1 MRTSIFF
8 TVIVLVLAGFN
19 SFGVAADEGSW
30 TGWISDARCA
40 ADYAKSAT
48 ADHVGCAKIC
58 IKNGGQWA
66 LSLRAPRL
74 SSIWGTKLWS
84 KASWTR
90 QVIPLR
96 SAQSPCPTDS
106 SWVEFRNSGSAIL

>member
-8 TVIVLVLAGFN
+8 TVLVLVLAGFN
-19 SFGVAADEGSW
+19 SFGIAADEGSW

-66 LSLRAPRL
+66 LSMPDGALILEIDAAEAEQHLGHEVVIKGELDTASNTVTVSSVSL
-74 SSIWGTKLWS
+74 S
-84 KASWTR
+84 
-90 QVIPLR
+90 
-96 SAQSPCPTDS
+96 
-106 SWVEFRNSGSAIL
+106 N

>member
-48 ADHVGCAKIC
+48 ADHVGCAKMC
-58 IKNGGQWA
+58 VKNGGKWA
-66 LSLRAPRL
+66 LSMPDGALILAIEGAQAEQYLGHEVVVKGELDAASNTITVSSVSL
-74 SSIWGTKLWS
+74 SH
-84 KASWTR
+84 
-90 QVIPLR
+90 
-96 SAQSPCPTDS
+96 
-106 SWVEFRNSGSAIL
+106 

>member
-8 TVIVLVLAGFN
+8 TVMVLVLAGFT

-66 LSLRAPRL
+66 LSMPDGALILEIDAAEAEQHL
-74 SSIWGTKLWS
+74 GHEVVVKGELDTASNTVTVSSVS
-84 KASWTR
+84 MS
-90 QVIPLR
+90 
-96 SAQSPCPTDS
+96 
-106 SWVEFRNSGSAIL
+106 N

>member
-48 ADHVGCAKIC
+48 ADHVGCAKMC
-58 IKNGGQWA
+58 IKNGGKWA
-66 LSLRAPRL
+66 LSMPDCALILAIDAAEAEQHLGHEVVVKGELDTASNTITVSSVSL
-74 SSIWGTKLWS
+74 SH
-84 KASWTR
+84 
-90 QVIPLR
+90 
-96 SAQSPCPTDS
+96 
-106 SWVEFRNSGSAIL
+106 

>member
-1 MRTSIFF
+1 MKKFIFC
-8 TVIVLVLAGFN
+8 TVMALVLAGFT

-58 IKNGGQWA
+58 IKGGGQWA
-66 LSLRAPRL
+66 LSMQDGALTLDIDGAEAEQHLGHEVVIKGELDTASNTVKVSSVSL
-74 SSIWGTKLWS
+74 S
-84 KASWTR
+84 
-90 QVIPLR
+90 
-96 SAQSPCPTDS
+96 D
-106 SWVEFRNSGSAIL
+106 

>member
-66 LSLRAPRL
+66 LSMPDGALILDIDVAEAEQHLGHEVVVKGELDTASNTITVSSVSL
-74 SSIWGTKLWS
+74 SH
-84 KASWTR
+84 
-90 QVIPLR
+90 
-96 SAQSPCPTDS
+96 
-106 SWVEFRNSGSAIL
+106 

>member
-1 MRTSIFF
+1 MKKFIFC
-8 TVIVLVLAGFN
+8 TVMALVLAGFT

-66 LSLRAPRL
+66 LSMPDSALILDIDGAEAEQYL
-74 SSIWGTKLWS
+74 GKEVVVKGELDTASNTITVSS
-84 KASWTR
+84 
-90 QVIPLR
+90 V
-96 SAQSPCPTDS
+96 SPSD
-106 SWVEFRNSGSAIL
+106 

>member
-1 MRTSIFF
+1 MKKFIFLP
-8 TVIVLVLAGFN
+8 VMVLVLAGFT

-40 ADYAKSAT
+40 ADYQKSAS

-66 LSLRAPRL
+66 LSMPDSALILDIDGAEAEQYLGHEVVVKGELDTASNTVKVSSVSL
-74 SSIWGTKLWS
+74 SH
-84 KASWTR
+84 
-90 QVIPLR
+90 
-96 SAQSPCPTDS
+96 
-106 SWVEFRNSGSAIL
+106 